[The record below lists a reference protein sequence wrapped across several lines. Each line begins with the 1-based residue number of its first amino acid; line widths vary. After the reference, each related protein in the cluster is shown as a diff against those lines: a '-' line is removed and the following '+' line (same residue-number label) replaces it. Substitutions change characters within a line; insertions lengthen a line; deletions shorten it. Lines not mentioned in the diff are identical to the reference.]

1 MNDTIPVEAPQA
13 SPLAGTETTSPV
25 SVPASL
31 AESPA
36 IPVPMGTA
44 VPAPAVATMAA
55 ELTAAQIKAKSDKE
69 LAGRIAAKAKEF
81 QDLKGKTFRPKLPN
95 PRLPDQYFVVTD
107 YIGVL
112 GHMDGLKWHTIEV
125 ESRNPSDI
133 RYTPP
138 GSKFLETHE
147 PFTPPVIE
155 TANLEP
161 N

>member
-1 MNDTIPVEAPQA
+1 MNDTIPAEAPQA
-13 SPLAGTETTSPV
+13 SPLAGTETTPPV

-31 AESPA
+31 AEAPA
-36 IPVPMGTA
+36 IPAPTETP
-44 VPAPAVATMAA
+44 VPAPAAATMV
-55 ELTAAQIKAKSDKE
+55 AQLNVDQFKAKAEKE
-69 LAGRIAAKAKEF
+69 LADRIAAKAKVF
-81 QDLKGKTFRPKLPN
+81 QDLKGKTFRAKLPN

-133 RYTPP
+133 RYTPA
-138 GSKFLETHE
+138 GAKFLETHE
-147 PFTPPVIE
+147 PFTPPVID
-155 TANLEP
+155 TSNLEP